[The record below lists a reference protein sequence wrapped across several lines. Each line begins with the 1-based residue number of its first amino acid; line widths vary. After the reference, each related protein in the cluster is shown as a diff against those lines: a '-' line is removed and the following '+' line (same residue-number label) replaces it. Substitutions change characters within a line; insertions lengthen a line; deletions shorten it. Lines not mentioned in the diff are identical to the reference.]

1 MSAPGKPFVGLVA
14 PSEKRPRS
22 AFFGKYGS
30 LSLFRDNFT
39 LTTWLCFGAVIQ
51 SGLFLAVG
59 RPAVLP
65 ALAYLA
71 YRSLRAYA
79 MSVGWI
85 HDVYMDDVILKKTSA
100 QFPNAEGEFSSKPA
114 DDEIVVFLIGTR
126 VNHPMGLFAPG
137 FASVGDMFGQMAK
150 DCDNHAEE
158 FGFLGMTS
166 WINNGTRETNNE
178 VLQVAYFRTPEGLH
192 EFAHSKYHTNA
203 WDWWNTNYK
212 SHPHISI
219 YHETYHIP
227 KGHWETIYINSH
239 RSHLGSATFKTYDSE
254 KGQDM
259 YMSGV
264 VDASKG
270 VLRTSQGRMS
280 RSKGDEN
287 EHFKEKY

>member
-1 MSAPGKPFVGLVA
+1 MSVPGKPFVGLVA
-14 PSEKRPRS
+14 PSDKRPRS
-22 AFFGKYGS
+22 AFFGKFGS
-30 LSLFRDNFT
+30 LSLIRDNFT

-51 SGLFLAVG
+51 SGLFLVLG

-65 ALAYLA
+65 ALAFLA

-85 HDVYMDDVILKKTSA
+85 HNVYMDDIILKKTSA

-137 FASVGDMFGQMAK
+137 FAAVGDMFGQMAK

-166 WINNGTRETNNE
+166 WLNNGTRETNNE

-212 SHPHISI
+212 THPHISI

-239 RSHLGSATFKTYDSE
+239 RSHLGSATFKAYNSE
-254 KGQDM
+254 KGEDM

-270 VLRTSQGRMS
+270 LLRTSQGRLS
-280 RSKGDEN
+280 RGKGDEN
-287 EHFKEKY
+287 EHFKDKY